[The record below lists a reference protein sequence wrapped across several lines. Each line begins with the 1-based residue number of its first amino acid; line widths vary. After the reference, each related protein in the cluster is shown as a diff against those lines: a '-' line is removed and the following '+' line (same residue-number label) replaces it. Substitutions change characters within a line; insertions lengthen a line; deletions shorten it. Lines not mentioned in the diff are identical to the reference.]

1 MSDPKS
7 TIYRAC
13 PHTKAK
19 HSILKA
25 YLQRWLTI
33 LDRQAVKLGR
43 SSQRLLYVDGFAGA
57 GEYEDNIPG
66 SPQIPIDV
74 VANHASQFACPIEVR
89 LIEKRSDRASHLR
102 KLICEKKEKL
112 VGSNRL
118 NIVDPVEGDCEE
130 EVRSLITECRNRGQS
145 LGPAFFF
152 LDQFGYSSFS
162 MDLIQV
168 ILKNDVCET
177 FSYLNWNL
185 LHPFMSDVS
194 KHIGIT
200 KAFGGD
206 EWREVLTL
214 AGHERENRF
223 RAIYLDALRS
233 RGGAKYAYP
242 FAMRGPDHRV
252 IYWLFFCTNNIRGL
266 EEMKK
271 AMWSVDRSGGFEF
284 SDKIASERSSLFEY
298 HDEALA
304 EDLVTA
310 LKGRTLSVQQL
321 QEYALVNT
329 PACKYY
335 QAFGTMEKAR
345 QLCVVDAP
353 TGRRGGSFKE
363 YPSMIVKV
371 EMPCKTEQG
380 GLFTGQY

>member
-19 HSILKA
+19 HAILKA
-25 YLQRWLTI
+25 YLERWLTI
-33 LDRQAVKLGR
+33 LDRQATKLGL

-57 GEYEDNIPG
+57 GEYEENVPG

-74 VANHASQFACPIEVR
+74 VANHASKFSCPIEVR
-89 LIEKRSDRASHLR
+89 LIEKRTDRASHLR
-102 KLICEKKEKL
+102 SLIRDKKQKL
-112 VGSNRL
+112 VGANQL
-118 NIVDPVEGDCEE
+118 NIVDPVEGECEE
-130 EVRSLITECRNRGQS
+130 QIRLLIQECQTRGRQV
-145 LGPAFFF
+145 GPAFFF

-162 MDLIQV
+162 MDLIQL
-168 ILKNDVCET
+168 ILTNDVCET

-185 LHPFMSDVS
+185 LHPFMSDQS
-194 KHIGIT
+194 KHAGIT
-200 KAFGGD
+200 KAFGGE
-206 EWREVLTL
+206 EWKDVLSL
-214 AGHERENRF
+214 SGHEKENRF

-298 HDEALA
+298 NDDALA
-304 EDLVTA
+304 NDLMTELNGNVM
-310 LKGRTLSVQQL
+310 SVQQL
-321 QEYALVNT
+321 QEYVLVNT
-329 PACKYY
+329 PACKYF
-335 QAFGTMEKAR
+335 QAFGKMERAK
-345 QLCVVDAP
+345 QLCVLDSPA
-353 TGRRGGSFKE
+353 GRRSGSFKD
-363 YPSMIVKV
+363 YPSTMVKIAA
-371 EMPCKTEQG
+371 PLTTTQG
-380 GLFTGQY
+380 ALFTG